1 MNAAL
6 LDCRQTKVA
15 RMEQILPGGRL
26 FPAPDAVETQ
36 RRASRAVVQMLSTG
50 STVHREGLST
60 ARTMAHANVGVA
72 ERVLCPEV
80 ACSHDGV
87 EDRLDDLE
95 DASHRLEVVE
105 PVVNPVVAARDR
117 RAEDLFGDLEDASHR
132 LEDHFLTAMLSTS
145 QLTADYAETFD
156 DSVERTL
163 RPKRADDGANSA

>member
-36 RRASRAVVQMLSTG
+36 RRVSRAVVQVLSTG

-60 ARTMAHANVGVA
+60 ARTMAHANVNVA
-72 ERVLCPEV
+72 ERVLGPEV
-80 ACSHDGV
+80 ACGHDGV
-87 EDRLDDLE
+87 DDRLDDLE
-95 DASHRLEVVE
+95 DASHRLE
-105 PVVNPVVAARDR
+105 N
-117 RAEDLFGDLEDASHR
+117 
-132 LEDHFLTAMLSTS
+132 HFLTAMLSTS
-145 QLTADYAETFD
+145 QLTASCAETFD

-163 RPKRADDGANSA
+163 RPERADSGADSA